1 MQAGEDPFSQMKKDK
16 AGRMKAGKKLEL
28 ANVKNALKK
37 AGRGAVPPTLK
48 LAASLPEHGRGRP
61 TKQMELKEDVI
72 ILSLSP
78 NYLGDVGVPYET
90 KDSSL

>member
-1 MQAGEDPFSQMKKDK
+1 MQVGEDPFSQMKKDK
-16 AGRMKAGKKLEL
+16 AGKVKAGQKREL

-61 TKQMELKEDVI
+61 TKQKELKDDVSYPSFPGP
-72 ILSLSP
+72 LDLQS
-78 NYLGDVGVPYET
+78 
-90 KDSSL
+90 

>member
-1 MQAGEDPFSQMKKDK
+1 MKKDK
-16 AGRMKAGKKLEL
+16 AGRVKAGQMREL

-61 TKQMELKEDVI
+61 SKKMELKDDV
-72 ILSLSP
+72 SP
-78 NYLGDVGVPYET
+78 LLT
-90 KDSSL
+90 LLI